1 MHRHSLTYRG
11 AMLNINR
18 YRLRAS
24 SCPDIYR
31 NSMTTIAKE
40 KTQWGQGLDEFKS
53 VLMDMLD
60 FSFFIDIRFT
70 LFAISNFLLY
80 AWYDV
85 PYMYLADYSKEL
97 GFSKKD
103 GSSFISYIG
112 LINMLGEIM
121 LGWFGDRKFITAGM
135 IYAICMVF
143 CGLVTGLVPL
153 FTSYTVCIS
162 ETYSLPFNCRI
173 EYILTIHLFSTSYSG
188 TIGIV
193 RLFWIVYCSKL
204 CAHQYYFSGANIVG
218 TFHERLW
225 FIVTCTRD
233 CEFNWTTVSWM
244 DYRFD
249 GQLHIIILSI
259 WSVYCCIGCY
269 DDVVASTWTH
279 S

>member
-1 MHRHSLTYRG
+1 
-11 AMLNINR
+11 MLNINR

-70 LFAISNFLLY
+70 LFALSNFMLY

-85 PYMYLADYSKEL
+85 PYMYLADFAKEL
-97 GFSKKD
+97 GLNKKD
-103 GSSFISYIG
+103 GSSLISYIG
-112 LINMLGEIM
+112 IINMLGEIM

-153 FTSYTVCIS
+153 LSSYTVRSKCY
-162 ETYSLPFNCRI
+162 E
-173 EYILTIHLFSTSYSG
+173 
-188 TIGIV
+188 
-193 RLFWIVYCSKL
+193 FWIWNANVYGHFFFYL
-204 CAHQYYFSGANIVG
+204 F
-218 TFHERLW
+218 
-225 FIVTCTRD
+225 RD
-233 CEFNWTTVSWM
+233 C
-244 DYRFD
+244 R
-249 GQLHIIILSI
+249 
-259 WSVYCCIGCY
+259 YCPVCLDCLLRQTMRSP
-269 DDVVASTWTH
+269 VLF
-279 S
+279 